1 MSQELDLFN
10 LKYQRLMEA
19 LRARMA
25 EVGEQN
31 AGDPEIQVGQISL
44 LQRDAETCAI
54 AHTFAQVQPAIIFWT
69 RLSLV
74 LGCVWAYV

>member
-19 LRARMA
+19 LRSRMA

-31 AGDPEIQVGQISL
+31 AGDPEIQVGGQISFRL
-44 LQRDAETCAI
+44 KEMLILKPVPLHTDAHSCCPKWKHFDT
-54 AHTFAQVQPAIIFWT
+54 VSP
-69 RLSLV
+69 S
-74 LGCVWAYV
+74 